1 MNLIRTAMLLAL
13 MTALFM
19 GVGFLIGGTGGMMIA
34 LVIAAGM
41 NLFSYWNSD
50 KMVLRMHNA
59 VEVDAKTAPEFY
71 QMISDLAQNAGL
83 PMPRVYVIR
92 NAQPNAFATGR
103 DPDNAAVA
111 ASTGLLESLT
121 EEEIAA
127 VMAHELAHVQH
138 RDTLTMTITATL
150 AGAIS
155 MLGNFALFF
164 GGNRNN
170 NPLGFFGILV
180 AIIVAPFAAMLVQ
193 MTISR
198 TREYAADR
206 RGAEICGNPLWLAS
220 ALRKISAGAGRIVN
234 EDAERNPATAHMFI
248 INPLNGQR
256 MDSLFST
263 HPATENR
270 IAHWNRWP
278 GEMAPRQPAGPVTRR
293 LARPP
298 RRYPGRV
305 PGVVTDRLARGPGL
319 DRRTA
324 GERSQE
330 TSKDSQPIRSG
341 RFEARPGSQAGSDPA
356 SGCGHRK
363 PCLA

>member
-71 QMISDLAQNAGL
+71 QMVSDLAQNAGL
-83 PMPRVYVIR
+83 PMPRVYVIK

-103 DPDNAAVA
+103 NPDNAAVA

-170 NPLGFFGILV
+170 NPLGFIGVLV
-180 AIIVAPFAAMLVQ
+180 AMIVAPFAAMLVQ

-270 IAHWNRWP
+270 IAALESMA
-278 GEMAPRQPAGPVTRR
+278 GEMAAPSARQPSDRP
-293 LARPP
+293 ARPTSTSVP
-298 RRYPGRV
+298 RTGPWGRD
-305 PGVVTDRLARGPGL
+305 GSTRKGPW
-319 DRRTA
+319 
-324 GERSQE
+324 S
-330 TSKDSQPIRSG
+330 
-341 RFEARPGSQAGSDPA
+341 
-356 SGCGHRK
+356 
-363 PCLA
+363 